1 MLDTGTNISIIKNK
15 QTNKKKWPSDWPTVL
30 ASHQLVEIKTTD
42 TAQTS
47 VSSSYL
53 QALGPD
59 QLISRL
65 D

>member
-1 MLDTGTNISIIKNK
+1 ML
-15 QTNKKKWPSDWPTVL
+15 SDWPTVL